1 MSTLFNETYVSPFDL
16 LFRDFFKSELDF
28 QPATQA
34 KISHPVDI
42 FETDKGLHFE
52 VACTG
57 LSKEDVELNIEGD
70 ILKISYNKLEGELKE
85 AKELQDRNYI
95 HKGVAKRSFDL
106 GYKIASKFDLS
117 KADAMMENGLL
128 AIQIPYAD
136 EAKPKVLKIK

>member
-1 MSTLFNETYVSPFDL
+1 MSTLFFERHLSPFDL

-28 QPATQA
+28 QPAINA

-42 FETDKGLHFE
+42 FETKHGLHFE

-70 ILKISYNKLEGELKE
+70 ILKISYNKENEE
-85 AKELQDRNYI
+85 STERSYI
-95 HKGVAKRSFDL
+95 CKGIARRSFNL

-117 KADAMMENGLL
+117 KAEAIMENGLL
-128 AIQIPYAD
+128 AIRIPFA
-136 EAKPKVLKIK
+136 EESKPKVLKIK